1 MKPAV
6 ERWLIIGAQVGIIV
20 TSLALW
26 ELLVRSGVIK
36 EFFFGQPT
44 KIAAYVFE
52 QTLSG
57 YLLRHTWVTLYEEV
71 LGFAVGT
78 VIGTAVG
85 LALWWSPYLSR
96 VLEPFAVMFNATPKI
111 VIAPI
116 LIVWFGIG
124 LTSKVM
130 IAVLICAIV
139 AWLGAFEGV
148 RNADADQMDMVR
160 AVGGKERDV
169 FLKIV
174 VPASL
179 PWLISTAR
187 INIGLALIGVITGE
201 FLSST
206 EGLGYVVE
214 HTARLYQMSE
224 TLGALALI
232 AVVAAVQLYLLNWI
246 EGRLFTWAYESEHRG
261 EYIT

>member
-1 MKPAV
+1 MKPAA
-6 ERWLIIGAQVGIIV
+6 ERWLVIGTQVGIILAC
-20 TSLALW
+20 LALW
-26 ELLVRSGVIK
+26 ELLIRSGVIK
-36 EFFFGQPT
+36 EFFFGQPS
-44 KIAAYVFE
+44 KIVAYLFD

-57 YLLRHTWVTLYEEV
+57 YLVRHAWVTLYEEL
-71 LGFAVGT
+71 LGFVLGT

-85 LALWWSPYLSR
+85 LALWWSRYLSR

-160 AVGGKERDV
+160 AVGGRERHV
-169 FLKIV
+169 FFKIV
-174 VPASL
+174 APASL
-179 PWLISTAR
+179 PWIISTAR

-206 EGLGYVVE
+206 EGLGYLVE
-214 HTARLYQMSE
+214 QTARLYQMSE
-224 TLGALALI
+224 TLGALTLI
-232 AVVAAVQLYLLNWI
+232 AVAAAAQLYLVNWI
-246 EGRLFTWAYESEHRG
+246 EARLFRWAYEPEHRG

>member
-1 MKPAV
+1 MKPHA
-6 ERWLIIGAQVGIIV
+6 ERWLVIGTQIGIILAF
-20 TSLALW
+20 LALW
-26 ELLVRSGVIK
+26 ELLIRFGTIK
-36 EFFFGQPT
+36 EFFFGQPSRI
-44 KIAAYVFE
+44 IAYLYE

-57 YLLRHTWVTLYEEV
+57 YLVRHTWVTLYEELLGFV
-71 LGFAVGT
+71 LGTA
-78 VIGTAVG
+78 IGTAIG

-96 VLEPFAVMFNATPKI
+96 VLEPYAVMLNATPKI

-130 IAVLICAIV
+130 IAVLICSIV

-148 RNADADQMDMVR
+148 RNADADQMDMLR
-160 AVGGKERDV
+160 AVGGKERHV
-169 FLKIV
+169 FFKIV
-174 VPASL
+174 APASL

-206 EGLGYVVE
+206 EGLGYLVE
-214 HTARLYQMSE
+214 QTARVYKMSE
-224 TLGALALI
+224 TLGALTLI
-232 AVVAAVQLYLLNWI
+232 AAMAAAQLYLLNWI
-246 EGRLFTWAYESEHRG
+246 EARLFQWAYEPEHRG